1 MKFSFNRS
9 ALMGLFALAMCNGQA
24 FAEDNLAFEGFKLSL
39 GAGMVSAGG
48 TATTTGTGIYTEA
61 DGSGSDPTTGFAGS
75 YNASSSTSF
84 NPNNFIGRLE
94 LGYDWA
100 VNENGIL
107 GLSLSKDFRSS
118 NTSPIVGSS
127 LALVSEELCTE
138 GTCSSTI
145 SNFRSSPSMS
155 MDGPYALAL
164 RAGYAATKNSMVFV
178 KISYAQSKLTGDY
191 NKTVR
196 GAGLGLGFEANLSES
211 WFMRGELEAIQYAA
225 FDATT
230 SFSDTFVG
238 TVTDRIKLRSN
249 AARIMIGVRF

>member
-1 MKFSFNRS
+1 MTFKLNRS
-9 ALMGLFALAMCNGQA
+9 SLIGLLAFGMCSGHALAQ
-24 FAEDNLAFEGFKLSL
+24 DNIAFEGYKLSV

-48 TATTTGTGIYTEA
+48 TSTTTGTGSF
-61 DGSGSDPTTGFAGS
+61 D
-75 YNASSSTSF
+75 SSSESESSTGTGTYNINSSSSF
-84 NPNNFIGRLE
+84 NPNNFVGRLE

-118 NTSPIVGSS
+118 NTSSNLVSS
-127 LALVSEELCTE
+127 LTLDETTCTAI
-138 GTCSSTI
+138 CSS
-145 SNFRSSPSMS
+145 SASFRSSPSII
-155 MDGPYALAL
+155 MDGPYALAF
-164 RAGYAATKNSMVFV
+164 RAGYATTKNSMLYA
-178 KISYAQSKLTGDY
+178 KISYAQSKLTGEF

-230 SFSDTFVG
+230 ALTG
-238 TVTDRIKLRSN
+238 TGDFTSGSVTDRIKLRSN

>member
-1 MKFSFNRS
+1 M
-9 ALMGLFALAMCNGQA
+9 LCNGRA
-24 FAEDNLAFEGFKLSL
+24 FAEDNLGSEGFKLSL

-48 TATTTGTGIYTEA
+48 AAITTGTGVF
-61 DGSGSDPTTGFAGS
+61 SGDDTTTSGGGAFSGDYIVS
-75 YNASSSTSF
+75 NSSSF
-84 NPNNFIGRLE
+84 NPNNFVGRLE

-118 NTSPIVGSS
+118 NTSANLGST
-127 LALVSEELCTE
+127 LTLDPD
-138 GTCSSTI
+138 GTCSTGTCFS
-145 SNFRSSPSMS
+145 SASFRSSPSIS

-164 RAGYAATKNSMVFV
+164 RAGYATTKNSIVFAKV
-178 KISYAQSKLTGDY
+178 SYAQSKLTGDF

-196 GAGLGLGFEANLSES
+196 GVGLGLGLGFEASLIES
-211 WFMRGELEAIQYAA
+211 WFMCVELEAIQYAA

-230 SFSDTFVG
+230 SFNDTFVG

>member
-48 TATTTGTGIYTEA
+48 TATTTGTGVF
-61 DGSGSDPTTGFAGS
+61 SGNDTTAAGTGAFS
-75 YNASSSTSF
+75 GDYIVSNSSSF
-84 NPNNFIGRLE
+84 NPNNFVGRLE

-118 NTSPIVGSS
+118 DTLATLGSTLTLDPDGICITGVG
-127 LALVSEELCTE
+127 LC
-138 GTCSSTI
+138 S
-145 SNFRSSPSMS
+145 SSPSFRTS
-155 MDGPYALAL
+155 PSIVMDGPYALAL
-164 RAGYAATKNSMVFV
+164 RAGYATTKNSMVYA
-178 KISYAQSKLTGDY
+178 KISYAQSKLTGEF

-225 FDATT
+225 FDVT
-230 SFSDTFVG
+230 SSVAGFTG
-238 TVTDRIKLRSN
+238 TVTDSIKLRSN

>member
-1 MKFSFNRS
+1 
-9 ALMGLFALAMCNGQA
+9 MGLFALVMCNGQA

-39 GAGMVSAGG
+39 GVGMVSAGG
-48 TATTTGTGIYTEA
+48 TATTTGTGVF
-61 DGSGSDPTTGFAGS
+61 SGTDLTVGGGAGIFS
-75 YNASSSTSF
+75 GDYSATNNSSF
-84 NPNNFIGRLE
+84 NPNNFVGRLE

-107 GLSLSKDFRSS
+107 GLSLSEDFRSS
-118 NTSPIVGSS
+118 NTSAALGST
-127 LALVSEELCTE
+127 LTLVDCDVDSV
-138 GTCSSTI
+138 GTCSSTA
-145 SNFRSSPSMS
+145 SYRTSPSIS

-164 RAGYAATKNSMVFV
+164 RAGYATTKNSMVFV
-178 KISYAQSKLTGDY
+178 KISYAQSKLTGDF

-196 GAGLGLGFEANLSES
+196 GVGLGFEANLSES

-230 SFSDTFVG
+230 SFSDSDTFVG